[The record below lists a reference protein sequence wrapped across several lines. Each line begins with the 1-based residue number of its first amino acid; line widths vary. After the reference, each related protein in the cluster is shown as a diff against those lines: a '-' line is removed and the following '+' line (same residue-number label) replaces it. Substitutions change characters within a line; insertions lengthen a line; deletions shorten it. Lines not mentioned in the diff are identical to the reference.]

1 MCMTCSKKRAECLA
15 HRIGRDDT
23 FDGARGIVA
32 TLIGRSNRAFDAP
45 DAMASSVPVALL
57 SRVDVM
63 ILRSSANAADLRAT
77 VA

>member
-1 MCMTCSKKRAECLA
+1 MHDLQQEKSGMPGSQDRSRR
-15 HRIGRDDT
+15 HIRWGQ
-23 FDGARGIVA
+23 GIVA